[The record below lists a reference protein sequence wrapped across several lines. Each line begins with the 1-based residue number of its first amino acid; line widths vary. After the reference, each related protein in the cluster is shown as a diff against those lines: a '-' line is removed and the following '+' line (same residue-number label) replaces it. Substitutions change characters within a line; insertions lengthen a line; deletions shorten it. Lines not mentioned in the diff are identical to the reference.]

1 VKVGTC
7 RLCLRENEELQN
19 SHLIAA
25 AIYKVC
31 KDGAKQPIMVGG
43 GTARRSSGQIA
54 DELLC
59 RDCEQRFSK
68 NGETWVIENM
78 AQQGGFLSRKSSP

>member
-1 VKVGTC
+1 
-7 RLCLRENEELQN
+7 
-19 SHLIAA
+19 
-25 AIYKVC
+25 
-31 KDGAKQPIMVGG
+31 MVGG